1 MSVWPSKDV
10 YKSFPRWSWQQWAH
24 QEGLPCAH
32 SVLPVDTPGALQL
45 HVALSSQCFSSWLWG
60 SATLQPQRFYFHVIH
75 PVYSLSTALPL
86 PKDPVANFHPSSIF
100 NLGSC
105 VWFQV
110 GSRDCQSTH
119 LFPICLSFQF
129 CINSPSLLKKQPT
142 NKQKSFAYLTFLS
155 KIHWHKLFQV

>member
-1 MSVWPSKDV
+1 MKLATVSASRGSALHALSPSCRH
-10 YKSFPRWSWQQWAH
+10 SWCSPAPRRS
-24 QEGLPCAH
+24 LI
-32 SVLPVDTPGALQL
+32 SVLFQL
-45 HVALSSQCFSSWLWG
+45 TVG
-60 SATLQPQRFYFHVIH
+60 KRYSATSTLLLSCHPSCLQ